1 MKMLPRRLQFTPMAF
16 RLAHWCHNNLLI
28 SYLPEGGEFGFHQ
41 SSVQSLLF
49 EQLMIP
55 NLLTQRAPMF
65 IIWFNNLPV
74 TIAARIHPL
83 ASWGGLRLF
92 NLHRSVKCR
101 IFLFAIFPSEK
112 KKTNEK
118 NKRKQKHK
126 EFFSVMGANRWD
138 CLELNTKPEIIL
150 SDWKPL
156 WFRQSTLNGQS
167 RFQWQQPTSLRD
179 I

>member
-1 MKMLPRRLQFTPMAF
+1 MILCSQTSGIFFFFCLRLFNFLNPNLDSILMKMLPRRLQFTPMAF

-28 SYLPEGGEFGFHQ
+28 SYLPEGGQFGCHQ

-83 ASWGGLRLF
+83 ASWGGLRRF
-92 NLHRSVKCR
+92 NLHPSVNCR
-101 IFLFAIFPSEK
+101 IFFVSDFSFREK
-112 KKTNEK
+112 K
-118 NKRKQKHK
+118 NK
-126 EFFSVMGANRWD
+126 
-138 CLELNTKPEIIL
+138 
-150 SDWKPL
+150 
-156 WFRQSTLNGQS
+156 
-167 RFQWQQPTSLRD
+167 
-179 I
+179 